1 MSKDII
7 IETEAKIGE
16 RVKDIVAAI
25 AGRNHVAFD
34 APMGAGKT
42 TLIGVICRE
51 MGVEDDVNS
60 PTFSII
66 NEYRAGD
73 GRSIYHF
80 DFYRIENESQGFEL
94 GLEDYFESGSLCL
107 MEWPENVE
115 SLLPDDTLYIR
126 IRVGADESRI
136 VTITE

>member
-25 AGRNHVAFD
+25 AGRNHVA
-34 APMGAGKT
+34 
-42 TLIGVICRE
+42 
-51 MGVEDDVNS
+51 
-60 PTFSII
+60 
-66 NEYRAGD
+66 
-73 GRSIYHF
+73 
-80 DFYRIENESQGFEL
+80 FYRIENESQGFEL

>member
-42 TLIGVICRE
+42 TLIGAICRE

-66 NEYRAGD
+66 NEY
-73 GRSIYHF
+73 SI
-80 DFYRIENESQGFEL
+80 FYNEGF
-94 GLEDYFESGSLCL
+94 
-107 MEWPENVE
+107 
-115 SLLPDDTLYIR
+115 
-126 IRVGADESRI
+126 
-136 VTITE
+136 